1 MIFKTFDSN
10 IDKISSKWGMFGRS
24 FNDIGTAIV
33 GRITD
38 INKSFQLTNGDLIGS
53 FKNSDSIWKRL
64 YPSKESINSQL
75 IDVDNLYPDL
85 SDGQFSSILTKLIK
99 TDEQVNLGG
108 KNWQDYFKKLEEGE
122 KWQIDFV
129 QNTDLQKA
137 SLSDVK
143 KAYDSARDAA
153 LAHNEALKQQT
164 LGAKAAAVGLNILK
178 TVGNMFAMWAISKG
192 LELAVKGIDNL
203 IHKSEKAREKLKE
216 TLQKSYELTEA
227 YKQEQADLDST
238 IEKYKDLNEQLTN
251 AYLTTEEYNGIKEQ
265 WYQRTISF
273 TSG

>member
-10 IDKISSKWGMFGRS
+10 IDKISSKWGIWGRS
-24 FNDIGTAIV
+24 FNDIGTAIF

-38 INKSFQLTNGDLIGS
+38 INKAFQATDDLIGS
-53 FKNSDSIWKRL
+53 VKDSDSIWKRL
-64 YPSKESINSQL
+64 YPNKESLKTQL
-75 IDVDNLYPDL
+75 IDIEALFPKQNDSY
-85 SDGQFSSILTKLIK
+85 FSSKLNELVTFNKKVSEGSK
-99 TDEQVNLGG
+99 T
-108 KNWQDYFKKLEEGE
+108 WQDYFKNLSEGE

-178 TVGNMFAMWAISKG
+178 TAGNMFAMWAISKG

-216 TLQKSYELTEA
+216 TLLAHTPV
-227 YKQEQADLDST
+227 ST
-238 IEKYKDLNEQLTN
+238 ATVV
-251 AYLTTEEYNGIKEQ
+251 EEGFMAI
-265 WYQRTISF
+265 I
-273 TSG
+273 